1 MKESSAAGLS
11 PLVPAFLTK
20 LWTLVEDPSND
31 DVICW
36 SWNGQNFS
44 ILDEQRFAK
53 EIIPK
58 YFKHN
63 NISSFIRQLNMYGF
77 RKVVSLENGL
87 IKPEKGSA
95 LEFQHPFFKQGK
107 AELLENIKR
116 KVSVVRSDDSKLSPD
131 DLQRVLFDVQEM
143 RDEQISM
150 DAKLDNMRKENKALW
165 KEVSS
170 LRRKH
175 SQQQKLLSKILQFI
189 LSLVRGNYVVGAK
202 RKRPLTL
209 DVSDASPAKYSC
221 QYLRTPV
228 DGGEMIRLVEDDEG
242 GVVIKDITNAS
253 EAFSPTKSDKASR
266 EDDGTRAPAAS
277 EVSQTVVMEHPIP
290 GYPVEVPDSSL
301 KPSGAESDV
310 LELHPVPV
318 NDADDPA
325 SVIDAILNENSSTN
339 YSDTILDRE
348 EIQDFLNCID
358 TSLEE
363 LQAMLFRKKSGSDF
377 IEILNSDLPSDL
389 NITGTSSSI
398 PTVNTESSKEL
409 QPSDSEGAQNKDK
422 QLMQYRC
429 HPLLSLFEE
438 LPLNE
443 YGRENEETEALLA
456 ALEGKASAAVT
467 VDNTETSP
475 LLTPTNAS
483 EHVVQQEPCEL
494 PLLTE
499 DLTGEYKLLPLFVL
513 SPVNNLIDE
522 ATGVE
527 NV

>member
-1 MKESSAAGLS
+1 MKESSSARGLS

-116 KVSVVRSDDSKLSPD
+116 KVSMVRSDDSKLSPD

-143 RDEQISM
+143 RDEQFSM

-165 KEVSS
+165 KEVAA

-209 DVSDASPAKYSC
+209 DTSDASPEKYSH

-228 DGGEMIRLVEDDEG
+228 DGGEMIELVED
-242 GVVIKDITNAS
+242 GVVIKDITNSS
-253 EAFSPTKSDKASR
+253 ETFSPAKSDEACR
-266 EDDGTRAPAAS
+266 EDDLIGTQAPVAS
-277 EVSQTVVMEHPIP
+277 EVSQAIMMEHPIS
-290 GYPVEVPDSSL
+290 GYPVEAPDSSL
-301 KPSGAESDV
+301 RPSEAESNA
-310 LELHPVPV
+310 LELHSVPV

-339 YSDTILDRE
+339 YSDIILDRE

-363 LQAMLFRKKSGSDF
+363 LQAMLFRKKPGSDF
-377 IEILNSDLPSDL
+377 IEILNSDLPSSDL
-389 NITGTSSSI
+389 NITGSSSSI
-398 PTVNTESSKEL
+398 PTVLTECSKKL
-409 QPSDSEGAQNKDK
+409 QPSESEGAQNKDK
-422 QLMQYRC
+422 QLMQYRS
-429 HPLLSLFEE
+429 HSLLSHFEE
-438 LPLNE
+438 LPVNE
-443 YGRENEETEALLA
+443 DGRESEETEDLLA
-456 ALEGKASAAVT
+456 ALEGKATLA
-467 VDNTETSP
+467 NIEPSP
-475 LLTPTNAS
+475 LLTQTNAS
-483 EHVVQQEPCEL
+483 EPCEL

-513 SPVNNLIDE
+513 SPVNNLIEE

-527 NV
+527 NM